1 MSFRQDITDIYTK
14 SSVYYLRLQYLII
27 CYLIVLLLAAFI
39 LPLPR
44 AYDLNGGLRLFVGLG
59 LYIGFALLMIYSPK
73 FLHPSAGKYLSPDEY
88 KEKLSNKFRQQPKQK
103 QVELEDKIFAKSNAS
118 VKIFATQ
125 DTLSVDKKRGIAAI
139 VFFQCLLFE
148 LFCVAVLINQND
160 GSLLISNPVTQS
172 IAEVLSAYTDSDP
185 AGYTYRD
192 EFFVVYDQSEE
203 FGDAKPFSQFSHMS
217 ESIFF
222 IYLISMASFVA
233 RTVSMFIMSRPIL
246 VRDDVFA
253 IIKNAKTIKKFIW
266 AVFGTL
272 ICIFAAIALIYGFSG
287 DLGFYIAEIKH
298 IFGWFRYSVVW
309 FSFATVWLA
318 ITWRFMEDWYKLIF
332 RKF

>member
-1 MSFRQDITDIYTK
+1 MNLRQDLADIYTK
-14 SSVYYLRLQYLII
+14 SSVYYLELQYLII

-44 AYDLNGGLRLFVGLG
+44 AYDLNGGLRLFVGFG
-59 LYIGFALLMIYSPK
+59 LYIGFALLMTYSPK
-73 FLHPSAGKYLSPDEY
+73 FLQSSAGKYLSPDEY
-88 KEKLSNKFRQQPKQK
+88 KEKLSNKFRQQPTQK
-103 QVELEDKIFAKSNAS
+103 QIELAYKFS
-118 VKIFATQ
+118 KIFATQ
-125 DTLSVDKKRGIAAI
+125 DTISVDKKRGIAAI

-246 VRDDVFA
+246 VREDIFA

-272 ICIFAAIALIYGFSG
+272 ICIFTAIALIYGFSG

-298 IFGWFRYSVVW
+298 IFG
-309 FSFATVWLA
+309 
-318 ITWRFMEDWYKLIF
+318 
-332 RKF
+332 